1 MRYYSTFPSAIPH
14 LWAGYSRVTRPSA
27 TVHLL
32 NLPEGIINR
41 FLVRLAC
48 VRHAASVRP
57 EPGSNS
63 RLSLLYI
70 HSIKECYIRSF
81 ADVSSSASFFRIF
94 VCKKLIDY
102 TIAHL
107 RSLINVEFFAIQKQ
121 VSKQIKNLKVIVS
134 VFHTLS
140 RTHTV
145 HFSMYIPVSST
156 AISVYHIYSLLSTL
170 FFNFF

>member
-81 ADVSSSASFFRIF
+81 ADVSSSASFFPNFLCIKNSQSNCQCYSHFQELTLFIF
-94 VCKKLIDY
+94 QC
-102 TIAHL
+102 T
-107 RSLINVEFFAIQKQ
+107 SLSHRQLYQFTTYLPICQHFFLTFFRLVHFVQHIFSFFATLQCFLT
-121 VSKQIKNLKVIVS
+121 IKFSL
-134 VFHTLS
+134 TL
-140 RTHTV
+140 
-145 HFSMYIPVSST
+145 
-156 AISVYHIYSLLSTL
+156 
-170 FFNFF
+170 